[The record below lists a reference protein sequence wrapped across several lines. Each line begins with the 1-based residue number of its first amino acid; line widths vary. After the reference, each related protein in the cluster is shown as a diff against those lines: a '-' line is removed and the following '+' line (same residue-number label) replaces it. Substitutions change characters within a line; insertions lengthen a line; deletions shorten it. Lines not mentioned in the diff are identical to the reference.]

1 LVIGGPT
8 QPGDNFRNI
17 YRGDSFICGAAI
29 HAGIIDDASGGCG
42 TITLIGSQKKFPSS
56 EGNGISSV
64 GFNSSFPLSFTFDV
78 TPTRKGS
85 QCRDPQWR
93 AFGVSIV
100 FTVVLSLCT
109 NSSALFFGSVF
120 TSVFFQTALASDPPD
135 STTYDGVISAAVGR
149 FLPAAFVALFIYRYF
164 VRYTLWK
171 LKAPFERA
179 FFWLGACLLGA
190 IGNHTIEKIPISRL
204 TSHDLQQ
211 QPGAIT
217 ALILIILAIV
227 GIALVQAWA
236 FRIEGRLTRY
246 LAIHAILLASILLLI
261 AIPRLNLRIHHYIL
275 ALLLLPGTKLQ
286 TCPSLVYQGFLVG
299 LFINGI
305 DRWGFDSIL
314 QTATALR
321 TDEKLRSLLPTI
333 PTPLINRDN
342 ITFSLDLADGYD
354 GIRALVNDVERF
366 RRFDEHSTSF
376 TWSRTKDVDVEY
388 FRFGFVKYARL
399 GGVLVQDYTRA
410 GIWIESE
417 WVHMQPG
424 PSK

>member
-1 LVIGGPT
+1 
-8 QPGDNFRNI
+8 
-17 YRGDSFICGAAI
+17 
-29 HAGIIDDASGGCG
+29 
-42 TITLIGSQKKFPSS
+42 
-56 EGNGISSV
+56 
-64 GFNSSFPLSFTFDV
+64 
-78 TPTRKGS
+78 
-85 QCRDPQWR
+85 
-93 AFGVSIV
+93 
-100 FTVVLSLCT
+100 
-109 NSSALFFGSVF
+109 
-120 TSVFFQTALASDPPD
+120 
-135 STTYDGVISAAVGR
+135 
-149 FLPAAFVALFIYRYF
+149 
-164 VRYTLWK
+164 
-171 LKAPFERA
+171 
-179 FFWLGACLLGA
+179 
-190 IGNHTIEKIPISRL
+190 
-204 TSHDLQQ
+204 
-211 QPGAIT
+211 
-217 ALILIILAIV
+217 LIILAIV

-286 TCPSLVYQGFLVG
+286 TRPSLVYQGFLVG

-305 DRWGFDSIL
+305 GRWGFDSIL

-333 PTPLINRDN
+333 PTPLISRDN

-399 GGVLVQDYTRA
+399 GGVLLQDYTRA

-417 WVHMQPG
+417 
-424 PSK
+424 